1 MSVVLLKGIVN
12 PTDLIKASEDYG
24 DYIKVVVDVERG
36 LVAIGGEW
44 HADAEKVLIEEG
56 SLSKNIWG
64 GGIDIKTKNIET
76 VALINLKPELK
87 NNSQEILDPEIRDR
101 FISIVKEIFGL

>member
-12 PTDLIKASEDYG
+12 PTDLKKASEDYG
-24 DYIKVVVDVERG
+24 DYIKVVVDVESG

-44 HADAEKVLIEEG
+44 HADAEKVLIGEG
-56 SLSKNIWG
+56 SRSKNIWG

-76 VALINLKPELK
+76 VALINLKSEFD
-87 NNSQEILDPEIRDR
+87 NNSQEILDPKIRNR

>member
-12 PTDLIKASEDYG
+12 PADLKKASEDYG
-24 DYIKVVVDVERG
+24 DYIKVVVDVESG

-44 HADAEKVLIEEG
+44 HADAEKVLIGEG
-56 SLSKNIWG
+56 SRSKNIWG

-76 VALINLKPELK
+76 VALINLKSEFD
-87 NNSQEILDPEIRDR
+87 NNSQEILDPDLRNR